1 MRPISNEKRELI
13 IEAKKRGES
22 EKNIMKWV
30 KNTSRSSIV
39 KIWKLYRT
47 TGTYQPKP
55 YKGNNRKI
63 TPQTEEKIR
72 QTIKEKPDITLQE
85 LIAELSLNVGESGLS
100 RRLKKMGLTYKKR
113 RSIQTGRKDQM
124 L

>member
-1 MRPISNEKRELI
+1 
-13 IEAKKRGES
+13 
-22 EKNIMKWV
+22 MKWV
-30 KNTSRSSIV
+30 KNTSRSSIG

-47 TGTYQPKP
+47 TGSYQPKP

-72 QTIKEKPDITLQE
+72 QTIKEKTDITLQE

-113 RSIQTGRKDQM
+113 HFIQTDRKDQT

>member
-1 MRPISNEKRELI
+1 LKQ
-13 IEAKKRGES
+13 KKRGES

-47 TGTYQPKP
+47 TGSYQPKP

-63 TPQTEEKIR
+63 TSQTEEKIR
-72 QTIKEKPDITLQE
+72 QTISEKPDITLQE
-85 LIAELSLNVGESGLS
+85 LIDELSLNVGESGLS
-100 RRLKKMGLTYKKR
+100 RRLKKMGLT
-113 RSIQTGRKDQM
+113 

>member
-1 MRPISNEKRELI
+1 MRPVSNEKRELI

-30 KNTSRSSIV
+30 KNTSRSSIG
-39 KIWKLYRT
+39 KIWKLCRT
-47 TGTYQPKP
+47 TGSYKPKP

-85 LIAELSLNVGESGLS
+85 LIDELSLNVCESGLS

-113 RSIQTGRKDQM
+113 HSIQTDRKDQM

>member
-1 MRPISNEKRELI
+1 MRPVSNEKRELI
-13 IEAKKRGES
+13 IEAKKRDES
-22 EKNIMKWV
+22 EKTIMKWV
-30 KNTSRSSIV
+30 KNTSRSSIG

-47 TGTYQPKP
+47 TGSYQPKP

-85 LIAELSLNVGESGLS
+85 LIDELSLNVGESGLS

-113 RSIQTGRKDQM
+113 RSIQTDRKDQT

>member
-1 MRPISNEKRELI
+1 MKPVSNEKRELI

-30 KNTSRSSIV
+30 KNTSRSSIG

-47 TGTYQPKP
+47 TGSYQPKP

-85 LIAELSLNVGESGLS
+85 LIAELSLNVCESGLS

-113 RSIQTGRKDQM
+113 RSIQTDRKDQT